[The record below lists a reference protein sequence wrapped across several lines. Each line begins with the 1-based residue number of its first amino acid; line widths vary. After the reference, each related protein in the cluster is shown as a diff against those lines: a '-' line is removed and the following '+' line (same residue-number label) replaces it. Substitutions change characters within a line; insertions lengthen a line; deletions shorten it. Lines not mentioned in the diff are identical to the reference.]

1 MKTDKFLTD
10 LGLAKRAGR
19 ACFGFDE
26 VEKRLELGEVKRVY
40 ITSDSAANTE
50 KRITRMCEHYGTPL
64 TKIPFDIYDIGNAT
78 GRKPTEVFAVLDKG
92 FEALVTKSLE
102 MMNGGNA

>member
-1 MKTDKFLTD
+1 MQNDKFLTD

-26 VEKRLELGEVKRVY
+26 VEKRVELGEVKRVY

-50 KRITRMCEHYGTPL
+50 KRITRMCEYYGTPL
-64 TKIPFDIYDIGNAT
+64 SKVPFSIYDIGNAT
-78 GRKPTEVFAVLDKG
+78 GRKPTTVFAILDNG
-92 FEALVTKSLE
+92 FEALLNKSLD